1 MTTESTLATQLT
13 DCVKDLRSEQRQ
25 LLLGLPHF
33 ITYLIAGA
41 DGKIDHWEL
50 VLVLTAIDET
60 EVISPDFEAC
70 RESYQAE
77 LAPFIEK
84 IQKAA
89 KEKGAS
95 LMYNL
100 KWMLADLEKYQE
112 LMPLVPSSL
121 QLNIRRYVYHTG
133 MAIAQAS
140 DDGSSEMDIVKLNI
154 GAAEHIYLTLVWD
167 AFEITSDPDLPE
179 VSPQGNRINSAY
191 GQGQNESNVKS
202 SFLSAEA

>member
-1 MTTESTLATQLT
+1 MTTESTIDTQLT
-13 DCVKDLRSEQRQ
+13 DCIEDLRPEQRQ

-50 VLVLTAIDET
+50 VLVLTSIDET
-60 EVISPDFEAC
+60 ELISPDFEAC
-70 RESYQAE
+70 RESHQAE

-100 KWMLADLEKYQE
+100 RWMLTDLEKYQE
-112 LMPLVPSSL
+112 LMPLVPSDL
-121 QLNIRRYVYHTG
+121 QLNIRRYVYRTG

-140 DDGSSEMDIVKLNI
+140 DNGSSEIDIVKLRI

-167 AFEITSDPDLPE
+167 AFNITGDPDLLE
-179 VSPQGNRINSAY
+179 VSPQGNLINGTY
-191 GQGQNESNVKS
+191 GQGQNESTAES
-202 SFLSAEA
+202 PFLSAEA